1 VVIGGVILA
10 GGRSRRMG
18 ADKATLDWNGRPLVE
33 HVAAVVRGAVDG
45 PVIVVAAA
53 GQALPPGLE
62 TVRDA
67 QGGVGPLMGLLTGL
81 EALAGQ
87 VEVAYVCAVD
97 LPFLTAEA
105 VRRPLGFLSC
115 GAQAAVPVVA
125 GVRQPLAAAYSVEVA
140 GYAEARLAEGR
151 RSLMGLL
158 EDLRVTDVQADD
170 LAAQLRDVDE
180 PADLG
185 R

>member
-1 VVIGGVILA
+1 
-10 GGRSRRMG
+10 
-18 ADKATLDWNGRPLVE
+18 
-33 HVAAVVRGAVDG
+33 
-45 PVIVVAAA
+45 
-53 GQALPPGLE
+53 
-62 TVRDA
+62 
-67 QGGVGPLMGLLTGL
+67 MGLLTGL
-81 EALAGQ
+81 QALAGD
-87 VEVAYVCAVD
+87 VEAAYVCAVD
-97 LPFLTAEA
+97 LPFLTVEA
-105 VRRPLGFLSC
+105 VRRPLGSLSC

-185 R
+185 RWCP